1 MRKACPLIIP
11 VLLLALPLFGEEKRL
26 WILRDP
32 GEMVEYDLT
41 TFTIKNRVKV
51 PPQALKSIANLSVNQ
66 PGQILLVP
74 STTPA
79 VTDEDAAAPHTIW
92 LWNGQAANTLEP
104 GAEHQSEQRG
114 SNQVVTESAP
124 AAALS
129 RDGTHLYW
137 FNNHERRLDRDEIN
151 LSTTITWQAWR
162 TDLNGKNREDL
173 GSVKLP
179 ECACGTGVCDETCPV
194 GTFWAPDEGV
204 DKFFLMTQYIA
215 GQTDRTYKSTTLY
228 QGEGGKFTATALPK
242 PLEQPLDASP
252 AGDVIVTAIPD
263 VACCG
268 WSNQSNDQTLV
279 LSNGKSQTIFD
290 EAATYKNSDYDVSFF
305 TSNAKLS
312 PDLKSVAMTISAT
325 AQANQAIQLSEDGQA
340 NPEESQRLRKAL
352 PELPAVAV
360 KTLQDVPK
368 QVAFVPHAT
377 LLGWISDKELLIVE
391 DHVLVVYTLGS
402 GARRKSTVKVDDA
415 ARAFLR

>member
-1 MRKACPLIIP
+1 MRKAWVLIVP
-11 VLLLALPLFGEEKRL
+11 VLLALPLLAQEKRL
-26 WILRDP
+26 WVLREP

-41 TFTIKNRVKV
+41 TFTVKNRVKV
-51 PPQALKSIANLSVNQ
+51 PPQALKSPGNLSVNQ

-92 LWNGQAANTLEP
+92 LWNGQAATTLDP
-104 GAEHQSEQRG
+104 GTEHNSEQRG

-124 AAALS
+124 VAALS
-129 RDGTHLYW
+129 ADGTHLYW
-137 FNNHERRLDRDEIN
+137 FDNHARRLDRDEIN

-173 GSVKLP
+173 ASVKLP
-179 ECACGTGVCDETCPV
+179 ECACATGVCDETCPV
-194 GTFWAPDEGV
+194 GEFWAPDEGV

-215 GQTDRTYKSTTLY
+215 GQTERTYKTTTLY
-228 QGEGGKFTATALPK
+228 QEESGKWTAKSLPQA
-242 PLEQPLDASP
+242 LEQPLDASP

-263 VACCG
+263 AACCG

-279 LSNGKSQTIFD
+279 LSNGKLQTIFD
-290 EAATYKNSDYDVSFF
+290 ESATYKNSDYDVSFF
-305 TSNAKLS
+305 TSNANLS

-325 AQANQAIQLSEDGQA
+325 AQANKPIQLSEDGQA
-340 NPEESQRLRKAL
+340 NPEESLRIRKTLA
-352 PELPAVAV
+352 ELPAVAV
-360 KTLQDVPK
+360 KAVAESPK
-368 QVAFVPHAT
+368 QVAFLPHAT
-377 LLGWISDKELLIVE
+377 LVGWVHDNQLLIVE
-391 DHVLVVYTLGS
+391 DHLFVIYNVST

-415 ARAFLR
+415 ARVFLR